1 MRPQLHPRS
10 DRPLS
15 RQTKCAPGRSH
26 LPLAAR
32 PSSAGATWE
41 VTGQRGTA
49 PGQARRPPGQAVTA
63 LRQTS
68 RLPGSV
74 LSNRGRAPRRQ
85 LSSTAPR
92 GHCRPVEHRHEPREV
107 ARVRGDDSRILR
119 ARLRRDNHATVE
131 LSSIRRRLPGAT
143 QVRPESGRIA
153 PGRRRHRV
161 GFAWTALR
169 IPPREHLRDALRT
182 DDSLCFVEL
191 VDPRKFGNARCH
203 PSKLSPSFSGCKPVM
218 GLLAGARRGRRP
230 REATGARR
238 VVSHREGLVDRRRRR
253 RRCGGGGTGSRRRA
267 SVPPRRLRGM
277 AAVEESV
284 SARVGGPH
292 QRSGIRCWERLR
304 RARARCRR

>member
-63 LRQTS
+63 PRQTS

-161 GFAWTALR
+161 GFVWTALR

-191 VDPRKFGNARCH
+191 VDPRKFGNTRCH
-203 PSKLSPSFSGCKPVM
+203 PSKPPPSFSGCKPVM
-218 GLLAGARRGRRP
+218 GLLAGARRGSAATRGHRRATRRQP
-230 REATGARR
+230 SRGPHRSKAAAEA
-238 VVSHREGLVDRRRRR
+238 LRRR
-253 RRCGGGGTGSRRRA
+253 GTGSRRRA